1 MTTLRGVHY
10 SRVSD
15 PSQVSGASLDQ
26 QVAHGM
32 EWFGRKGID
41 LVRCFREEGESGR
54 SAKRST
60 LTLALA
66 FIAAEKKA
74 GRSID
79 VFVIHDLSRF
89 FRNLEEQWALKKQL
103 GALGTRL
110 DSVLMPIT
118 EDAHGRA
125 MQNFL
130 GTSNQFLVELNGEK
144 IRDCMLARKR
154 QGRWPHPAPLG
165 YVNRKTEDG
174 SRKWIEPDPAK
185 APLVRAAFEAVAR
198 GEGLAETLAAV
209 TRRGLR
215 TKHGLELR
223 VQELRKILDNPFYVG
238 RVRSV
243 KYGFEIEGE
252 HEGIVDAATFAR
264 VQALRVG
271 KGAQAPHVQVREE
284 FPLRGFLRCEACG
297 KPLTADWA
305 RGKLGKRYAYYR
317 CWVPSCRAVALAAGK
332 VEQALVDDLN
342 ARKLSPGRA
351 ALLTETLRAV
361 LAEED
366 ATAAK
371 DRAKGNQRLV
381 ELRRKR
387 DRVIDAYLH
396 DGALDRPTYDEQM
409 RRLNAEINETSAA
422 YFQPQGKGDPAARLD
437 RILTLATPMLTGPG
451 ELWQAGDATARRQI
465 QTLIYPK
472 GLTLSK
478 TALQTPEVA
487 FAFND
492 LGEENAMKVRMVEQT
507 LTGSNPLRDWF
518 EKAAAVVQ
526 AVLAPPQIAWGR
538 A

>member
-1 MTTLRGVHY
+1 MTLRGVHY

-26 QVAHGM
+26 QDAHGV
-32 EWFGRKGID
+32 EWFGRKGIE

-60 LTLALA
+60 LTQALA

-74 GRSID
+74 GRKID
-79 VFVIHDLSRF
+79 FFVIHDLSRF
-89 FRNLEEQWALKKQL
+89 FRNLEEQWELKKKL
-103 GALGTRL
+103 AALGTRI

-130 GTSNQFLVELNGEK
+130 GTSNQFLVELNAEK

-165 YVNRKTEDG
+165 YVNRKSEDG
-174 SRKWIEPDPAK
+174 GRKWIEPDPAK

-198 GEGLAETLAAV
+198 GEGITDTLAAV

-215 TKHGLELR
+215 SKHGLEIR
-223 VQELRKILDNPFYVG
+223 VQELRKTLANPFYVG
-238 RVRSV
+238 RVRSE

-252 HEGIVDAATFAR
+252 HDGIVDPATFAA
-264 VQALRVG
+264 VQERLAGRGATAPKVQLRD
-271 KGAQAPHVQVREE
+271 E
-284 FPLRGFLRCEACG
+284 FPLRGFVRCEACG

-305 RGKLGKRYAYYR
+305 RGRHGKRYAYYR
-317 CWVPSCRAVALAAGK
+317 CWVPSCRAVAMAAGK
-332 VEQALVDDLN
+332 VEQALVDDLDR
-342 ARKLSPGRA
+342 RKVSPERFDLYA
-351 ALLTETLRAV
+351 ALLRDE
-361 LAEED
+361 LAEESK
-366 ATAAK
+366 AEAST
-371 DRAKGNQRLV
+371 RAEANRRLL
-381 ELRRKR
+381 ELRRRR

-409 RRLNAEINETSAA
+409 RRLNAEIEQTSAGN
-422 YFQPQGKGDPAARLD
+422 FQPLGKGSAAD
-437 RILTLATPMLTGPG
+437 RFDQVLAFAKPMLTGPG
-451 ELWQAGDATARRQI
+451 ALWLAADAPARRQI
-465 QTLIYPK
+465 VTLIYPK

-478 TALQTPEVA
+478 EALRTPEVA

-492 LGEENAMKVRMVEQT
+492 LGEENAMKERMVEQT
-507 LTGSNPLRDWF
+507 RAGSNPVRAWF

-526 AVLAPPQIAWGR
+526 AVLASPQVAWGP

>member
-1 MTTLRGVHY
+1 MTLRGVHY

-26 QVAHGM
+26 QVAHGV

-89 FRNLEEQWALKKQL
+89 FRNLEEQWELKKKL
-103 GALGTRL
+103 AAMGTRL

-154 QGRWPHPAPLG
+154 QGRWPHPAPIG

-198 GEGLAETLAAV
+198 GAGLAEALELV
-209 TRRGLR
+209 TRQGLR
-215 TKHGLELR
+215 SKHGLKIR
-223 VQELRKILDNPFYVG
+223 VQELRKILDNPFYIG
-238 RVRSV
+238 RIRSA
-243 KYGFEIEGE
+243 KYGFEVEGA
-252 HEGIVDAATFAR
+252 HEAIVDAATFAR
-264 VQALRVG
+264 VAALREG
-271 KGAQAPHVQVREE
+271 RGAQAPHVQVREE
-284 FPLRGFLRCEACG
+284 FPLRGFIRCEACG

-305 RGKLGKRYAYYR
+305 RGRHGKRYAYYR
-317 CWVPSCRAVALAAGK
+317 CWVPGCRAVAAAAGK
-332 VEQALVDDLN
+332 VEQALVEHLDGL
-342 ARKLSPGRA
+342 KLSPGQFAVYAELLREVLGEEEA
-351 ALLTETLRAV
+351 AGAKTLAQ
-361 LAEED
+361 A
-366 ATAAK
+366 
-371 DRAKGNQRLV
+371 NQRLL
-381 ELRRKR
+381 ELRRRR

-409 RRLNAEINETSAA
+409 RRLNAEINETSATH
-422 YFQPQGKGDPAARLD
+422 FQPRQEDPAGARLN
-437 RILTLATPMLTGPG
+437 RILTFAGPMLTGPG
-451 ELWQAGDATARRQI
+451 ELWLSANGTSRREI

-478 TALQTPEVA
+478 EALRTPEVA
-487 FAFND
+487 CVFNYLED
-492 LGEENAMKVRMVEQT
+492 GKAMKVRMVEQT
-507 LTGSNPLRDWF
+507 LAGSNPVRAWF

-526 AVLAPPQIAWGR
+526 AVLSAPQAAWWP